1 MLHGRKKIVRS
12 NQVPFVTKDLSKEIM
27 KRSRLRNRFLKD
39 KSLENK
45 MLYTQQRNYYVSL
58 LRKTKIRYFANL
70 NEKNILHNQL
80 FWKIMKPL
88 FSDKSISG
96 DKINFTENGEYVKTE
111 MKTAEVFNNFFSNL
125 VKNLK
130 ITQYKILKIRL

>member
-70 NEKNILHNQL
+70 NEKNILHSQL

-96 DKINFTENGEYVKTE
+96 DKINFTENGEYVRTE

>member
-88 FSDKSISG
+88 FSDKSMSG